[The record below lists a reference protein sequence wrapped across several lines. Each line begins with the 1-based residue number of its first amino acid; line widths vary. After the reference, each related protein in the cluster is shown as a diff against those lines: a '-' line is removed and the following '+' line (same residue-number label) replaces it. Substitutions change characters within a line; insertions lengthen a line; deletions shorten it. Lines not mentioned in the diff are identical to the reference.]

1 MRIYT
6 SFLNNELFWGTRNFK
21 GKPFGIPLD
30 YSTKENI
37 TFKRYTEKSV
47 IYFQLIYNI
56 KNKGIEEM
64 ISGETKSQFVI
75 GGHFPLYYYIKIKN
89 PNYIN
94 IDVNLRLNSY
104 NETVL
109 HNNFGI
115 RGYLLEEDTINRKIN
130 GEYINLNNPIIGF
143 YSDTFKV
150 GLLQVNQ
157 PIEKDFNYLLI
168 EIINNDQEYI
178 NSHLLVELVTKEYN
192 DDRYFVPVNQYI
204 LESFDGENNTI
215 RTENKYYISSKEKGA
230 DQANIEL
237 SASYDDI
244 EIVFDNKSNVNQNF
258 TKFQG
263 FKRYRIYKAQD
274 DNVYFS
280 VINPKKRNTTY
291 MMRQFY
297 SGLGGN

>member
-1 MRIYT
+1 M
-6 SFLNNELFWGTRNFK
+6 
-21 GKPFGIPLD
+21 
-30 YSTKENI
+30 
-37 TFKRYTEKSV
+37 
-47 IYFQLIYNI
+47 
-56 KNKGIEEM
+56 
-64 ISGETKSQFVI
+64 
-75 GGHFPLYYYIKIKN
+75 
-89 PNYIN
+89 
-94 IDVNLRLNSY
+94 
-104 NETVL
+104 

-115 RGYLLEEDTINRKIN
+115 RGYLLEEDKINRKIN

-157 PIEKDFNYLLI
+157 QIEKDFNYLLI

-192 DDRYFVPVNQYI
+192 DDRYFVPINQYI

-215 RTENKYYISSKEKGA
+215 RAENKYYISSKEKGS

-244 EIVFDNKSNVNQNF
+244 EIVFDNKSSVNQNF

-280 VINPKKRNTTY
+280 VINPKKRNATY